1 VYIVSFGPI
10 ESANTYDGV
19 FTIFPEEQESVIAT
33 APLAPQAAAARA
45 ERHDASS
52 ARRIGRKP
60 IRPRGIQVTSRGSV
74 DYRCPVAGG
83 APEVRPIRC
92 EECGA
97 PATGDA
103 WGWRGYRIDD
113 PEDGDLPEIGFFCP
127 DCAYRE
133 FGPLLDRRD
142 RSDGGTP

>member
-19 FTIFPEEQESVIAT
+19 FTIFPEEQEPVIA

-52 ARRIGRKP
+52 ARRIGTKP
-60 IRPRGIQVTSRGSV
+60 TPPRGIQVTPTGSV
-74 DYRCPVAGG
+74 DYRCSVDGG

-103 WGWRGYRIDD
+103 YGWRGYRIDD

-133 FGPLLDRRD
+133 FGPLLDRSD